1 MTIEKKLIK
10 AVEEYFAVKYDR
22 FIKDGN
28 SHEEAINLAKM
39 AVYEAADSVALRKVI
54 HAIMEARAEQKNFS
68 IYARYDNENQLDG
81 KGENK

>member
-22 FIKDGN
+22 FIEDGN

-39 AVYEAADSVALRKVI
+39 AVYEAAESVALKKVI
-54 HAIMEARAEQKNFS
+54 HAIMEARSGNEEIIA
-68 IYARYDNENQLDG
+68 YARYNNKNLLDS